1 MASSAKRVSAR
12 YQEPFISHAPLEP
25 QNCYADIREDS
36 AHIIAPTQMPSGASR
51 AVAEVTGL
59 ERDRIT
65 VEMTRVGGGF
75 GRRLTNDYVA
85 EAAMV
90 SKQAGLPVKLLWS
103 REDDIQHDFYRPA
116 GEHELNAGLDAD
128 GKVTAWSYRLAS
140 AGKYYRR
147 EGVPP
152 EEQFGAE
159 VYVDDFPAG
168 IVDNLRYEWLA
179 VNSGVPRG
187 SWRAPAHTANAFVV
201 ESFMDEV
208 AHAAGRDPLDLR
220 IEMYGDNR
228 DLPYSNHGG
237 PTFNPWRLSRLLEHV
252 AKEIDYRAERPKGR
266 AVGIASH
273 FTFGG
278 YAAHAIEV
286 EVSDAGELDIRRIVA
301 AVDCGV
307 AVNPRGVEAQ
317 LQGGTID
324 GLSTALNLEI
334 TFDKGRVVQSNFHDY
349 PILRMA
355 EMPRIVECH
364 ILPYGDTPT
373 GMGEMGI
380 PTVAPALTNAIF
392 NACGVRI
399 RKLPIADQLRK
410 QLT

>member
-1 MASSAKRVSAR
+1 
-12 YQEPFISHAPLEP
+12 
-25 QNCYADIREDS
+25 
-36 AHIIAPTQMPSGASR
+36 
-51 AVAEVTGL
+51 
-59 ERDRIT
+59 
-65 VEMTRVGGGF
+65 
-75 GRRLTNDYVA
+75 
-85 EAAMV
+85 
-90 SKQAGLPVKLLWS
+90 
-103 REDDIQHDFYRPA
+103 
-116 GEHELNAGLDAD
+116 
-128 GKVTAWSYRLAS
+128 
-140 AGKYYRR
+140 
-147 EGVPP
+147 
-152 EEQFGAE
+152 
-159 VYVDDFPAG
+159 
-168 IVDNLRYEWLA
+168 
-179 VNSGVPRG
+179 
-187 SWRAPAHTANAFVV
+187 
-201 ESFMDEV
+201 
-208 AHAAGRDPLDLR
+208 LDLR